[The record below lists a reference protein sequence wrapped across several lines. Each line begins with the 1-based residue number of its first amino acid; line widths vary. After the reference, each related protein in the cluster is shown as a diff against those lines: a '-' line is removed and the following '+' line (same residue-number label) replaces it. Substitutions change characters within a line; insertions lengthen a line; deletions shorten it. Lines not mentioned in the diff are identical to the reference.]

1 MERED
6 FAVEKYFTQVR
17 TNELPEGQRPK
28 FRVGDL
34 VRIVFRS
41 DYGPASYE
49 LKDSIA
55 LVCEIF
61 YYQCTNYDWQEI
73 EDRDP
78 FYLIE
83 YKVLSTDKSNEYRY
97 ISEHNLRKIEND

>member
-6 FAVEKYFTQVR
+6 FAVEKYFTQIR
-17 TNELPEGQRPK
+17 TNELPEGQKPK
-28 FRVGDL
+28 FRIGDL

-41 DYGPASYE
+41 DYGPTSYE

-55 LVCEIF
+55 LVCEVF

-83 YKVLSTDKSNEYRY
+83 YKVLSTDKPDEHRY

>member
-1 MERED
+1 MEQED
-6 FAVEKYFTQVR
+6 SAVEKYFTQIR
-17 TNELPEGQRPK
+17 TDSLPEGTWPK
-28 FRVGDL
+28 FRIGDL

-55 LVCEIF
+55 LVCGIF
-61 YYQCTNYDWQEI
+61 YYECTNYDWQEI

-83 YKVLSTDKSNEYRY
+83 YKLLPTDGSNECRY
-97 ISEHNLRKIEND
+97 VSEQNLRKMKND